1 MSYETFNP
9 ADSDFNN
16 RRRANPVRVLP
27 TNKLNSEVSA
37 DEVRDLIPP
46 YDFPTLI
53 SKESRADGLITDPN
67 DNKPYHTIPKTSL
80 LEREKTKKEI
90 EKAIKNRNK
99 SENISALLGFI
110 VCLIPLVAIAL
121 FIFIPWYYA
130 LLITL
135 LAIAVVAYFIFKI
148 K

>member
-16 RRRANPVRVLP
+16 KRRANPVRVLP
-27 TNKLNSEVSA
+27 AEKLNSELSA
-37 DEVRDLIPP
+37 NEVRDLIPP
-46 YDFPTLI
+46 YDYPTLI

-67 DNKPYHTIPKTSL
+67 DNEPYHTIPRTSL
-80 LEREKTKKEI
+80 PEREKTKREI
-90 EKAIKNRNK
+90 EKAIKGRNK
-99 SENISALLGFI
+99 SENISTLLGFI
-110 VCLIPLVAIAL
+110 VCLIPLMAIAL

-135 LAIAVVAYFIFKI
+135 LSTAIVAYFIFKI

>member
-16 RRRANPVRVLP
+16 RKRANPVRVLKTDKP
-27 TNKLNSEVSA
+27 NSEVGA
-37 DEVRDLIPP
+37 DEVKDLTPP
-46 YDFPTLI
+46 YDYPTLI

-67 DNKPYHTIPKTSL
+67 DSKPYCTITTASL
-80 LEREKTKKEI
+80 PGRE
-90 EKAIKNRNK
+90 AVIKDWRK
-99 SENISALLGFI
+99 SQNIGALLGFL
-110 VCLIPLVAIAL
+110 VCLIPFTAIAL

-135 LAIAVVAYFIFKI
+135 FSITVVAYFIFHH
-148 K
+148 